1 MAPTSSIITLPSPG
15 GAGVRLGEGP
25 GVRAAGY
32 ELMWITIESAGGGMA
47 EHDLEPITPGEILV
61 HEFMEPLGLDEAQL
75 ARELDLP
82 AGRISDILRGRAGVT
97 ADVALRLERYFGAS
111 AQFWL
116 NLQSRYDLKIARR
129 DVGPAIQ
136 ATVKSRRSA

>member
-1 MAPTSSIITLPSPG
+1 
-15 GAGVRLGEGP
+15 
-25 GVRAAGY
+25 
-32 ELMWITIESAGGGMA
+32 MA

-61 HEFMEPLGLDEAQL
+61 HDFMEPLGLDEDQL

-82 AGRISDILRGRAGVT
+82 AARVSDILQGRAGVT
-97 ADVALRLERYFGAS
+97 AEVALRLEKYFGAS

-129 DVGPAIQ
+129 EVGPSIQ
-136 ATVKSRRSA
+136 ATVRPRRSA

>member
-1 MAPTSSIITLPSPG
+1 
-15 GAGVRLGEGP
+15 
-25 GVRAAGY
+25 
-32 ELMWITIESAGGGMA
+32 MA
-47 EHDLEPITPGEILV
+47 EHDLEPITPGEILE
-61 HEFMEPLGLDEAQL
+61 HEFMKPLGLDGDQL

-82 AGRISDILRGRAGVT
+82 AGKISDILHGRAGVT
-97 ADVALRLERYFGAS
+97 ADVALRLEKYFGAS

-136 ATVKSRRSA
+136 ANVRSRRSA

>member
-1 MAPTSSIITLPSPG
+1 MP
-15 GAGVRLGEGP
+15 
-25 GVRAAGY
+25 
-32 ELMWITIESAGGGMA
+32 

>member
-1 MAPTSSIITLPSPG
+1 
-15 GAGVRLGEGP
+15 
-25 GVRAAGY
+25 
-32 ELMWITIESAGGGMA
+32 MA
-47 EHDLEPITPGEILV
+47 EHDLEPITPGEILAL
-61 HEFMEPLGLDEAQL
+61 EFMEPLGLSEDQL

-82 AGRISDILRGRAGVT
+82 AGRISDILQGKAGVT
-97 ADVALRLERYFGAS
+97 ADVALRLEKYFGAS

-136 ATVKSRRSA
+136 ATVRSRRSA